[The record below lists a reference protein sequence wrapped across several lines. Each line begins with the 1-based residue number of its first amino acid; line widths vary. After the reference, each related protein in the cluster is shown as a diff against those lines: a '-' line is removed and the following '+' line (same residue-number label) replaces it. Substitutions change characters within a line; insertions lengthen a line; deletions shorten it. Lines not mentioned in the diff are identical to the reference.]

1 MFSYRTWIQ
10 RFTPF
15 NSILL
20 SEPWASKLK
29 PCVLDTDRVLFLDTG
44 RDVEEI
50 STSHLIRNLQR
61 GHLSLPHGGR
71 PKNFSKYNMTNI
83 FVPLLTL
90 SHPKVIRPK
99 TRRPAGG
106 NYLHIYNLNNLST
119 FCLSPLLTLSHPKVI
134 RPKTRR
140 SAGENYVHIYKLNKL
155 STLRMSPLLTLS
167 HPKGDPS
174 EDAPASRGR
183 PHKYLQIYK
192 ILDVLHVHDIQM
204 NFGVSVRIGVKR
216 IHNQLQLRKAKKYW
230 TAASRH
236 PT

>member
-83 FVPLLTL
+83 FV
-90 SHPKVIRPK
+90 
-99 TRRPAGG
+99 
-106 NYLHIYNLNNLST
+106 
-119 FCLSPLLTLSHPKVI
+119 PLLTLSHPKVI